1 MNFIHP
7 SLFELPS
14 RLIIDILKPKTKNKK
29 ITSSSLK
36 KALKLFAFIKPYKLQ
51 FGIGLVFLLLTGISS
66 LAFPKLTGTLVDAQN
81 LENINQIGLILI
93 AVFLAQ
99 SIFSYFRIYLFEY
112 VTQNMLANLRQT
124 TYSHLISLPMSF
136 FSSRRVGELN
146 SRIAA
151 DISQLQSTFTTT
163 LAEFL
168 RQIVIIIGGM
178 VMLSM
183 ISLRLTLFMLAII
196 PVLALAAV
204 FFGKFIRKLSKE
216 AQNSVAESNTIVEE
230 TLQGISNVKSFA
242 NEYLESARYGKKM
255 KDIISIS
262 LRAAKFRGAFVS
274 FIIFALFSGI
284 IAVVWYGIILRQQGA
299 LTNGELISFVLYTI
313 FLGAST
319 AGIADL
325 YSQLQKAVGSTEHL
339 MEILEET
346 PEPIDLVNDIIPLSP
361 WRATGG
367 ETQTPRSQNA
377 RVNGDVSFQSVAFS
391 YPSRKE
397 IDVLKN
403 ISFDVKKG
411 EQVAIVGQSG
421 GGKSTIVALLLRF
434 YGVSSGCIF
443 IDGKNIKDYSL
454 TELRNQ
460 MAVVPQEVLLFGGT
474 IKENIAYGKPGASE
488 VEIKAA
494 AEKANATEFIESFPE
509 KYETIVGERGIQLSG
524 GQRQRIAIARAVLKD
539 PSILILDEA
548 TSSLDSESERQVQ
561 EALDKLMLG
570 RTSFVIAHRLSTIRK
585 AHKILVVDKGEIKES
600 GTHEELL
607 QHSEGIYK
615 SLCLLQMELS

>member
-1 MNFIHP
+1 MK
-7 SLFELPS
+7 E
-14 RLIIDILKPKTKNKK
+14 KTPDKK
-29 ITSSSLK
+29 ISSSSLK
-36 KALKLFAFIKPYKLQ
+36 KAFKLLEFLKPYKWQ
-51 FGIGLVFLLLTGISS
+51 FGTGLIFLLLTGISS
-66 LAFPKLTGTLVDAQN
+66 LAFPKLTGTLVDAEN
-81 LENINQIGLILI
+81 LENINQTGLILVT
-93 AVFLAQ
+93 VFLAQ
-99 SIFSYFRIYLFEY
+99 SVFSYFRIYLFEY

-124 TYSHLISLPMSF
+124 TYSHLIRLPMSF

-183 ISLRLTLFMLAII
+183 ISIRLTLFMVAIV

-216 AQNSVAESNTIVEE
+216 AQSSVAESNTIVEE
-230 TLQGISNVKSFA
+230 TLQGIANVKSFA
-242 NEYLESARYGKKM
+242 NEFLEMARYRKKM
-255 KDIISIS
+255 NDIVVIS
-262 LRAAKFRGAFVS
+262 LKSAKYRGAFVS

-284 IAVVWYGIILRQQGA
+284 IAVVWYGIILRQQGEMS
-299 LTNGELISFVLYTI
+299 NGELISFVLYTI

-339 MEILEET
+339 MEILEEQ
-346 PEPIDLVNDIIPLSP
+346 PEAIDVDESARILSIKESA
-361 WRATGG
+361 RGG
-367 ETQTPRSQNA
+367 VQGNVTFKN
-377 RVNGDVSFQSVAFS
+377 VGFS

-397 IDVLKN
+397 MEVLKD
-403 ISFDVKKG
+403 ISLEVKKG

-421 GGKSTIVALLLRF
+421 GGKSTVVSLLLRF
-434 YGVSSGCIF
+434 YDTSSGAVF
-443 IDGKNIKDYSL
+443 IDGKNIKEFSL

-474 IKENIAYGKPGASE
+474 IKENIAYGKPGATE
-488 VEIKAA
+488 KEIIEA
-494 AEKANATEFIESFPE
+494 AEKANAKQFIEGFPE

-524 GQRQRIAIARAVLKD
+524 GQRQRIAIARAVLKN
-539 PSILILDEA
+539 PAILILDEA
-548 TSSLDSESERQVQ
+548 TSSLDSESERLVQ
-561 EALDKLMLG
+561 EALDKLMKG

-585 AHKILVVDKGEIKES
+585 ADKIFVMDKGEIKET
-600 GTHEELL
+600 GTHDELM

-615 SLCLLQMELS
+615 GLSLLQMELN

>member
-1 MNFIHP
+1 MK
-7 SLFELPS
+7 E
-14 RLIIDILKPKTKNKK
+14 KTPDKK
-29 ITSSSLK
+29 ISSSSLK
-36 KALKLFAFIKPYKLQ
+36 KAFKLLEFLKPYKWQ
-51 FGIGLVFLLLTGISS
+51 FGIGLIFLLLTGISS
-66 LAFPKLTGTLVDAQN
+66 LAFPKLTGTLVDAEN
-81 LENINQIGLILI
+81 LENINQTGLILVT
-93 AVFLAQ
+93 VFLAQ
-99 SIFSYFRIYLFEY
+99 SVFSYFRIYLFEY

-124 TYSHLISLPMSF
+124 TYSHLIRLPMSF

-183 ISLRLTLFMLAII
+183 ISIRLTLFMVAIV

-204 FFGKFIRKLSKE
+204 FFGKFIRRLSKE
-216 AQNSVAESNTIVEE
+216 AQSSVAESNTIVEE
-230 TLQGISNVKSFA
+230 TLQGIANVKSFA
-242 NEYLESARYGKKM
+242 NEFLEMARYRKKM
-255 KDIISIS
+255 NDIVVIS
-262 LRAAKFRGAFVS
+262 LKSAKYRGAFVS

-284 IAVVWYGIILRQQGA
+284 IAVVWYGIILRQQGEMS
-299 LTNGELISFVLYTI
+299 NGELISFVLYTI

-339 MEILEET
+339 MEILEEQPEAIDVDEST
-346 PEPIDLVNDIIPLSP
+346 PPLPIRES
-361 WRATGG
+361 A
-367 ETQTPRSQNA
+367 RSGVRGN
-377 RVNGDVSFQSVAFS
+377 VTFKNVGFS

-397 IDVLKN
+397 IEVLKD
-403 ISFDVKKG
+403 ISFEVKKG

-421 GGKSTIVALLLRF
+421 GGKSTIVFLLLRF
-434 YGVSSGCIF
+434 YDTSKGTIF
-443 IDGKNIKDYSL
+443 IDGKNIKEFSL

-474 IKENIAYGKPGASE
+474 IKENIAYGKPGATE
-488 VEIKAA
+488 KEIIEAA
-494 AEKANATEFIESFPE
+494 GKANAKQFIEGFPE

-524 GQRQRIAIARAVLKD
+524 GQRQRIAIARAVLKN
-539 PSILILDEA
+539 PAILILDEA
-548 TSSLDSESERQVQ
+548 TSSLDSESERLVQ
-561 EALDKLMLG
+561 EALDKLMQG

-585 AHKILVVDKGEIKES
+585 ADKIFVVDKGEIKET
-600 GTHEELL
+600 GTHDELML
-607 QHSEGIYK
+607 HSEGIYK
-615 SLCLLQMELS
+615 GLSLLQMELN

>member
-1 MNFIHP
+1 MK
-7 SLFELPS
+7 E
-14 RLIIDILKPKTKNKK
+14 KTPDKK
-29 ITSSSLK
+29 ISSSSLK
-36 KALKLFAFIKPYKLQ
+36 KAFKLLEFLKPYKWP

-66 LAFPKLTGTLVDAQN
+66 LAFPKLTGTLVDAEN
-81 LENINQIGLILI
+81 LENINQTGLILVT
-93 AVFLAQ
+93 VFLAQ
-99 SIFSYFRIYLFEY
+99 SVFSYFRIYLFEY

-124 TYSHLISLPMSF
+124 TYSHLIRLPMSF

-183 ISLRLTLFMLAII
+183 ISIRLTLFMVAIV

-216 AQNSVAESNTIVEE
+216 AQNSVAESSTIVEE
-230 TLQGISNVKSFA
+230 TLQGIANVKSFA
-242 NEYLESARYGKKM
+242 NEFLEMARYRKKM
-255 KDIISIS
+255 NDIVVIS
-262 LRAAKFRGAFVS
+262 LKSAKYRGAFVS

-284 IAVVWYGIILRQQGA
+284 IAVVWYGIILRQQGEMS
-299 LTNGELISFVLYTI
+299 NGELISFVLYTI

-339 MEILEET
+339 MEILEEQ
-346 PEPIDLVNDIIPLSP
+346 PEAIDVEESTRILSI
-361 WRATGG
+361 RESARGG
-367 ETQTPRSQNA
+367 VQGNVTFKN
-377 RVNGDVSFQSVAFS
+377 VGFS

-397 IDVLKN
+397 IEVLKD
-403 ISFDVKKG
+403 ISLEVKKG

-421 GGKSTIVALLLRF
+421 GGKSTIVSLLLRF
-434 YGVSSGCIF
+434 YDTSKGTIF
-443 IDGKNIKDYSL
+443 IDGKNIKEFSL

-474 IKENIAYGKPGASE
+474 IKENIAYGKPGATE
-488 VEIKAA
+488 KEIIEA
-494 AEKANATEFIESFPE
+494 AEKANAKQFIEGFPE

-524 GQRQRIAIARAVLKD
+524 GQRQRIAIARAVLKN
-539 PSILILDEA
+539 PAILILDEA
-548 TSSLDSESERQVQ
+548 TSSLDSESERLVQ
-561 EALDKLMLG
+561 DALDKLMQG

-585 AHKILVVDKGEIKES
+585 ADKIFVVDKGEIKET
-600 GTHEELL
+600 GTHDELM
-607 QHSEGIYK
+607 QHSKGIYK
-615 SLCLLQMELS
+615 GLSLLQMELN